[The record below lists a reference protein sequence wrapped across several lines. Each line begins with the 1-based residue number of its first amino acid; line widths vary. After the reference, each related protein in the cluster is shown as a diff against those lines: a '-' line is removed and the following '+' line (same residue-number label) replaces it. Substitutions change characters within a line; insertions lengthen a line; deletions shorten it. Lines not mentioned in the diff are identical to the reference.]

1 MKLFYTFA
9 LLLLAVTLRAQE
21 ADSTSYK
28 KRVLESTEV
37 QLLMSYYEQDGS
49 HSAVGGGV
57 GTEELNDMT
66 PTLVISIPLSD
77 DDVLTIDVGLSAY
90 TSASSSNIN
99 PFNSSG
105 ASRGGGDDDDDDDDD
120 DDNPGGGAN
129 SAPTGTPWLASSGAS
144 RSDILSAGHISY
156 SHSSDNRNFIWG
168 LTASLSTEFD
178 YNSIGFGG
186 DLSWQFNEKNTELG
200 LKGMVYLDKWK
211 PIYPTE
217 LHEYAKYGD
226 GFQNQGFFNGVTIL
240 NSGGAASTLYHP
252 TDFTTIA
259 DPGRN
264 SYSASLFL
272 SQIFSKRLQ
281 ASLFMDVVMQEG
293 LLSTPYHR
301 IYFADKSNYFIG
313 NASDIGHYTTPANRG
328 AYMLADDIERMP
340 STRLKLPVGARI
352 NYYVSEKLV
361 LRTYYR
367 YYIDDWGMTAHT
379 ASVELPVKLSRAFTL
394 TPMYR
399 YYTQQQVDYF
409 SPFDTH
415 LSTEQYY
422 SSDYDLSTFS
432 SNQYGVGLSYTD
444 IFTHFKLFKFGMK
457 NIDLRFNHY
466 ERNNDLKANIISMGI
481 KFVFDK

>member
-1 MKLFYTFA
+1 
-9 LLLLAVTLRAQE
+9 
-21 ADSTSYK
+21 
-28 KRVLESTEV
+28 
-37 QLLMSYYEQDGS
+37 
-49 HSAVGGGV
+49 
-57 GTEELNDMT
+57 
-66 PTLVISIPLSD
+66 
-77 DDVLTIDVGLSAY
+77 
-90 TSASSSNIN
+90 
-99 PFNSSG
+99 
-105 ASRGGGDDDDDDDDD
+105 
-120 DDNPGGGAN
+120 
-129 SAPTGTPWLASSGAS
+129 
-144 RSDILSAGHISY
+144 
-156 SHSSDNRNFIWG
+156 
-168 LTASLSTEFD
+168 
-178 YNSIGFGG
+178 
-186 DLSWQFNEKNTELG
+186 
-200 LKGMVYLDKWK
+200 
-211 PIYPTE
+211 
-217 LHEYAKYGD
+217 
-226 GFQNQGFFNGVTIL
+226 
-240 NSGGAASTLYHP
+240 
-252 TDFTTIA
+252 
-259 DPGRN
+259 
-264 SYSASLFL
+264 
-272 SQIFSKRLQ
+272 
-281 ASLFMDVVMQEG
+281 
-293 LLSTPYHR
+293 
-301 IYFADKSNYFIG
+301 
-313 NASDIGHYTTPANRG
+313 
-328 AYMLADDIERMP
+328 MLADDIERMP